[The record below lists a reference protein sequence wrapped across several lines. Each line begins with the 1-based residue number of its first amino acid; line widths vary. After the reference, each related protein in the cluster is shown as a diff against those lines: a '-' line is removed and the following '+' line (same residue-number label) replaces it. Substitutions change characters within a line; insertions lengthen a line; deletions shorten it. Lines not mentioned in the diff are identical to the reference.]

1 MDADSELVPRTSL
14 LDEFGIS
21 DSCERRRRKEGA
33 DWPPHLLIGRKV
45 YYRRESLSDWLRQ
58 RESVPKSLHQGLDR
72 TDDAE
77 AMTAV
82 LRQAKVLADAAP
94 PLTGEQALMLR
105 RHLLRDTAGVAT
117 K

>member
-1 MDADSELVPRTSL
+1 MDADNELVPRTNL

-45 YYRRESLSDWLRQ
+45 YYRRESLSGWLRQ
-58 RESVPKSLHQGLDR
+58 RESATQAVHQGLDG

-77 AMTAV
+77 AMTV
-82 LRQAKVLADAAP
+82 ILRLAKAAP
-94 PLTGEQALMLR
+94 PLSPEQARLLL
-105 RHLLRDTAGVAT
+105 RHLMRDTAEVAGND
-117 K
+117 